1 VAATKTTVGKDAIMS
16 FTRGVAALGG
26 IAVAGLLLAACGG
39 SSSSSTTKGTS
50 TAAGNTVAATTST
63 NTCPNGQVRF
73 GVEPYDAG
81 AKFEAAYQSL
91 TSALSANLHCPVH
104 LFVTQNY
111 TAEVEAMRAGK
122 LDVAEF
128 GPLGYVF
135 AHSLA
140 NAQPVAAFGLT
151 NGQPVTYTAALWVPK
166 SSPIHTVAQLKGHT
180 IAFADPASASGN
192 LYPRY
197 AIIHAGLNPDNDVKI
212 DFAGSHTA
220 SMLALV
226 NGKVDAAEV
235 NSQQQATG
243 AAAGQFKAAKFRRI
257 WVSKPIINDPITV
270 YGALPASFQSA
281 LKAALLQLTTAQ
293 LKLVDTELGVDS
305 GPMISASDSFYDPIR
320 AVATSEHLAFSSINS

>member
-1 VAATKTTVGKDAIMS
+1 MS
-16 FTRGVAALGG
+16 FSRGLAALGG
-26 IAVAGLLLAACGG
+26 VAVGALLLAACGG
-39 SSSSSTTKGTS
+39 SSASPSTSSPATTGATN
-50 TAAGNTVAATTST
+50 AAATTST
-63 NTCPNGQVRF
+63 NICPNGQVRF

-91 TSALSANLHCPVH
+91 TAALSANLNCPVH

-135 AHSLA
+135 AHSMA
-140 NAQPVAAFGLT
+140 NAQPVAAFGLA
-151 NGQPVTYTAALWVPK
+151 NGTPVTYTAAIWVPK
-166 SSPIHTVAQLKGHT
+166 SSSIHTVAQLKGHT

-197 AIIHAGLNPDNDVKI
+197 AIIHAGLNPDKDVKI
-212 DFAGSHTA
+212 EFAGSHTA

-243 AAAGQFKAAKFRRI
+243 EAAGQFKPANFRRI

-270 YGALPASFQSA
+270 YGGLSSAFQAA
-281 LKAALLQLTTAQ
+281 LKTALLDLTPAQ
-293 LKLVDTELGVDS
+293 LKLVDTELGVNS
-305 GPMISASDSFYDPIR
+305 GPMIPALDSFYTPIR
-320 AVATSEHLAFSSINS
+320 KVAASEHLAFSSINS